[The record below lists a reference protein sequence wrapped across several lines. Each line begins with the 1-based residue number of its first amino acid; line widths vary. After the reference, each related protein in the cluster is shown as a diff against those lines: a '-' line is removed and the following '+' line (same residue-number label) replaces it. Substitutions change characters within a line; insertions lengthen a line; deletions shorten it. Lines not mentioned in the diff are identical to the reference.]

1 MRKALILALLM
12 AGIPSA
18 GAEGPATTT
27 VIPNSTTVTVV
38 PNSTTITVVPN
49 STTVTLPQG
58 VTLPPGAVITP
69 PPGLGAPGTVAASPG
84 STTAPAPTT
93 SGKVEF
99 SADQLGSLTSEQRAA
114 AEAAIAKAQASAPT
128 TESGPKIPAEIAGLS
143 GDLLSR
149 LTPEQLKL
157 VEKAKETGAIPSEL
171 KELLANVQDIPG
183 DIYEKLSA
191 EQKSVI
197 EKARESGIL
206 DKSVLADILDG
217 LTPAEIKAFSSGKTI
232 ATAVIQKAVEKR
244 SITCTNGKKTIKLAA
259 KSCPKGYKKK

>member
-1 MRKALILALLM
+1 MRKALTLVLLLA
-12 AGIPSA
+12 AIPSA
-18 GAEGPATTT
+18 SAEGPTTTT

-38 PNSTTITVVPN
+38 PNSTTVTVIPN

-58 VTLPPGAVITP
+58 VTLPPGAVLTP
-69 PPGLGAPGTVAASPG
+69 PPALGAPGTIAATPG
-84 STTAPAPTT
+84 STAAPAPTV

-99 SADQLGSLTSEQRAA
+99 NADQLGSLTSEQRAA
-114 AEAAIAKAQASAPT
+114 AEAAIAKAQSAAPA
-128 TESGPKIPAEIAGLS
+128 TESAPKIPAEIAGLS

-149 LTPEQLKL
+149 LTPDQLKL
-157 VEKAKETGAIPSEL
+157 VEKAKETGKIPDEL

-183 DIYEKLSA
+183 DIYEKLTV

-197 EKARESGIL
+197 EKARAAGIL
-206 DKSVLADILDG
+206 DKTVLSEILDG
-217 LTPAEIKAFSSGKTI
+217 LTPAEVKAFSAGKAIST
-232 ATAVIQKAVEKR
+232 TVIQKVVEKR